1 MSDTTTL
8 DIPEIP
14 AIRRRKSDFHA
25 RPEGKPMLSLVT
37 GADPGAEER
46 QAADEVRHQALAGI
60 SSPVIK
66 YDLAEAQTLLRRVW
80 GSYAKCYSS
89 TKVLE
94 RLAQDAIL
102 RHVNASAGAT
112 RSEIEQAR
120 SWMDTSVA
128 NATFARDGLEKVR
141 GHVESVSREVT
152 RLGVLAAIADSI
164 GEPVSTDI
172 LEDINKL
179 KLLI

>member
-1 MSDTTTL
+1 M
-8 DIPEIP
+8 
-14 AIRRRKSDFHA
+14 
-25 RPEGKPMLSLVT
+25 
-37 GADPGAEER
+37 
-46 QAADEVRHQALAGI
+46 
-60 SSPVIK
+60 IK

-102 RHVNASAGAT
+102 RHVNASAGAAP
-112 RSEIEQAR
+112 SEIEQTR
-120 SWMDTSVA
+120 SWMDASVA

-152 RLGVLAAIADSI
+152 RLGVLAAIADSL